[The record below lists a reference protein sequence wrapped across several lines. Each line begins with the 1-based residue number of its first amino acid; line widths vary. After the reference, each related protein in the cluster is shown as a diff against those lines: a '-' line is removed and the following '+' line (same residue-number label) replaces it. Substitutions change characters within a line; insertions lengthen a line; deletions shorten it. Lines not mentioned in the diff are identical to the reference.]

1 MLITAVS
8 TQLLWQLSSTVASH
22 KTPCPFNP
30 QSPTKGH
37 MNYTVLNVYTWFTT
51 VSYTHLTL
59 PTTSALSSAPDSL
72 TF

>member
-37 MNYTVLNVYTWFTT
+37 MNYTVLNVYTWFTRLK
-51 VSYTHLTL
+51 SRYFEHKII
-59 PTTSALSSAPDSL
+59 LSVYCN
-72 TF
+72 